1 VEQVLYMVA
10 VEALAQR
17 QALVDKVLS
26 YLLMKQVR
34 FLNLLF

>member
-1 VEQVLYMVA
+1 VVQVLYMVV

-17 QALVDKVLS
+17 QELVGKVLS